1 MNASTGK
8 TPSGPGRA
16 ARTPAWRRGGG
27 LRHLAMTALLL
38 IGPPGPEVLGGRSPR
53 PSRVPAAANEE
64 GDGIVVG
71 AGPLTV
77 DIYIDFLCPFCRLFE
92 QTTGP
97 VLERLMAQD
106 LVETVY
112 HPMGFLDELSTTR
125 YSSRA
130 SAASGCA
137 SDAGGFV
144 EYAHALFAAQP
155 PEGGPGLSD
164 DELIALG
171 EQTGLREPDFAQCV
185 RSATYLDWATYV
197 TERALE
203 RGIAATPT
211 VLVQGLPVPANPRP
225 ILAAVAALT
234 A

>member
-1 MNASTGK
+1 MPTG
-8 TPSGPGRA
+8 
-16 ARTPAWRRGGG
+16 RRGGAP
-27 LRHLAMTALLL
+27 RRLAMLVLLL
-38 IGPPGPEVLGGRSPR
+38 IGPLGPEVFGGRSPR

-71 AGPLTV
+71 AGPVTV

-97 VLERLMAQD
+97 VLGGLVEQD
-106 LVETVY
+106 LIKVVY

-137 SDAGGFV
+137 SDGGGFV
-144 EYAHALFAAQP
+144 EYAHALFANQP

-164 DELIALG
+164 DELIRLG
-171 EQTGLREPDFAQCV
+171 EVVGLREPDFTNCV
-185 RSATYLDWATYV
+185 RNATYLDWATYV

-203 RGIAATPT
+203 RGVSATPT
-211 VLVQGLPVPANPRP
+211 VFVQGLPVPANPRP
-225 ILAAVAALT
+225 IVSAVVALT
-234 A
+234 G